1 VEIILKKVCI
11 MNILLAMDNSRSS
24 HVALREVLRRP
35 WPPDTEV
42 RVLSVAHALPFVP
55 DPTLTGV
62 GLHYYS
68 LDQAQK
74 HAVHAVSAA
83 VRELTALA
91 PDLHVTSVV
100 LDGAPSAQIVEEAQ
114 RCGADLIVL
123 GSHDHGAAVQML
135 LGSVSRRVVLDA
147 PCSVEV
153 IRGRT
158 RRARSLR
165 LRRGHEAKGR

>member
-1 VEIILKKVCI
+1 VEIILKKVGL
-11 MNILLAMDNSRSS
+11 MRILLTTDNSPSS
-24 HVALREVLRRP
+24 QVALREVLRRP

-83 VRELTALA
+83 VRELSSVA
-91 PDLHVTSVV
+91 PGLHVTSVV
-100 LDGAPSAQIVEEAQ
+100 LEGAPSAQIVEEAE
-114 RCGADLIVL
+114 RWDADLIVL
-123 GSHDHGAAVQML
+123 GSHGHGAAVQML

-153 IRGRT
+153 IRGRRHT
-158 RRARSLR
+158 PTEVSPSAAWS
-165 LRRGHEAKGR
+165 